1 MEENMKLS
9 IERDAIHRNLFYF
22 RKNVLSDDDN
32 SDKIGE
38 PNSTKDQHHDEYT
51 LMTVNTIFNG
61 NVRQIVCIIL

>member
-1 MEENMKLS
+1 MKFS

>member
-1 MEENMKLS
+1 MKLS
-9 IERDAIHRNLFYF
+9 IERDAIHHNLFYF

-38 PNSTKDQHHDEYT
+38 QNSTNERHHDEYT
-51 LMTVNTIFNG
+51 LMSVNTIFNG

>member
-1 MEENMKLS
+1 MEENMKFS

-38 PNSTKDQHHDEYT
+38 LNSTKERRHDEYT
-51 LMTVNTIFNG
+51 LMTINTIFNG
-61 NVRQIVCIIL
+61 NVRQIKCIIL